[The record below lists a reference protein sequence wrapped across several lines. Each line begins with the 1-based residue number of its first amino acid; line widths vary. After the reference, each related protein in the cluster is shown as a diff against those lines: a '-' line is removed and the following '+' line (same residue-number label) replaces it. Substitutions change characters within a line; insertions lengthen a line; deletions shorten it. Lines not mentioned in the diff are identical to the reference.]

1 MIRGSSA
8 TTIAIL
14 VIIAGTLPAFTCL
27 GWIMQPLVIQMSE
40 DPLAE
45 DAATYVLSQLDNGK
59 LAKTSNIKE
68 IEQLVYNAHDTVF
81 YVSHGL
87 EEGIQVGKNIVEWNL
102 LQSFAKQSSSDEHM
116 ALACYSGERD
126 ISNSKAWFGFT
137 GLIDA
142 RIGADLLLAAYY
154 SLEGEYEIFDHY
166 RQNALQGILHKYIL
180 QTQQS
185 IFLRPI
191 EDYPPP
197 TPPPPPDYDFYFE
210 GIYWS
215 SYNVDPNNE
224 VYYDHPSYDY
234 YYQTMGVGPA
244 NDFSIERTN
253 MKVDHVSRAMVSFW
267 KWGGVATIAEF
278 LLVLGV
284 ALGVTFFGFVAGLLI
299 TALGILLAGLGLT
312 VALLAEVF
320 LQDETGSGWVF
331 YKEASGVVWFK
342 IGCLWWV
349 IFTVAGAVLWPWSD
363 AHYIR

>member
-1 MIRGSSA
+1 MSYCESLNVGILEMIRGSSA

-197 TPPPPPDYDFYFE
+197 TPPPPP
-210 GIYWS
+210 
-215 SYNVDPNNE
+215 P
-224 VYYDHPSYDY
+224 
-234 YYQTMGVGPA
+234 
-244 NDFSIERTN
+244 
-253 MKVDHVSRAMVSFW
+253 
-267 KWGGVATIAEF
+267 
-278 LLVLGV
+278 LVQIISPG
-284 ALGVTFFGFVAGLLI
+284 
-299 TALGILLAGLGLT
+299 
-312 VALLAEVF
+312 
-320 LQDETGSGWVF
+320 
-331 YKEASGVVWFK
+331 
-342 IGCLWWV
+342 
-349 IFTVAGAVLWPWSD
+349 
-363 AHYIR
+363 